1 MKKNIMIFTESYTI
15 QSVLKNEPFFYIWES
30 CSKDSIDF
38 KKTFTDELE
47 KELYIGHPLCG
58 LEVEIIARRCANDDC
73 LFKIT
78 HSNKVCVVHLTWK
91 QATEIPPYPLTHIYQ
106 SLDNWYETEYIPEF
120 FEVLDIPSNLSFFE
134 QNVIGY
140 AIGLITNL
148 DFESYIYTLD
158 SKECLLT
165 DDEYLSFIS
174 LNFDNRFE
182 VLITFNQWFRKKFKN
197 ARYDLLEMN
206 KRFNK

>member
-1 MKKNIMIFTESYTI
+1 MIFNSTFDIKSA
-15 QSVLKNEPFFYIWES
+15 LKNEPLFYIWES
-30 CSKDSIDF
+30 CANKSTDF

-47 KELYIGHPLCG
+47 KELYIDHPLYG
-58 LEVEIIARRCANDDC
+58 LEVDIIARHASDDC
-73 LFKIT
+73 LFEIT
-78 HSNKVCVVHLTWK
+78 HSNQVCVVHLTWK
-91 QATEIPPYPLTHIYQ
+91 QATEIPPYPLTHIYE
-106 SLDNWYETEYIPEF
+106 SLDHWYETEYIPEF
-120 FEVLDIPSNLSFFE
+120 FEILGIPSNLSFID

-148 DFESYIYTLD
+148 DFESYIYALD

-174 LNFDNRFE
+174 VNFDSRFE
-182 VLITFNQWFRKKFKN
+182 ALIAFNQWFKKKFKD

>member
-1 MKKNIMIFTESYTI
+1 MIFNSTFDIKSA
-15 QSVLKNEPFFYIWES
+15 LKNGPFLHTWWSCAKES
-30 CSKDSIDF
+30 TDF

-47 KELYIGHPLCG
+47 KELYIGHPLYG
-58 LEVEIIARRCANDDC
+58 LEVEVLANGQGDDY
-73 LFKIT
+73 LFKIKQ
-78 HSNKVCVVHLTWK
+78 SSQFWVVHLTFK
-91 QATEIPPYPLTHIYQ
+91 HATEIPPYPITYIYD
-106 SLDNWYETEYIPEF
+106 SLEHWYETDYIPDF
-120 FEVLDIPSNLSFFE
+120 FEILGIPRNLSFFE

-165 DDEYLSFIS
+165 DNEHLSFIS

-182 VLITFNQWFRKKFKN
+182 VLIAFNQWFRKRFKD

>member
-1 MKKNIMIFTESYTI
+1 M
-15 QSVLKNEPFFYIWES
+15 
-30 CSKDSIDF
+30 
-38 KKTFTDELE
+38 
-47 KELYIGHPLCG
+47 
-58 LEVEIIARRCANDDC
+58 
-73 LFKIT
+73 
-78 HSNKVCVVHLTWK
+78 CVVHLTWK
-91 QATEIPPYPLTHIYQ
+91 QTTEITPYPLTHIYQ

-120 FEVLDIPSNLSFFE
+120 FEILDIPSNLSFFE

-140 AIGLITNL
+140 AIGFITSL
-148 DFESYIYTLD
+148 DFESYLYTLD

-182 VLITFNQWFRKKFKN
+182 VLIAFNQWFRKKFKN

>member
-1 MKKNIMIFTESYTI
+1 MIFNSTFDIKSA
-15 QSVLKNEPFFYIWES
+15 LKNEPLFYIWES
-30 CSKDSIDF
+30 CANKSTDF

-47 KELYIGHPLCG
+47 KELYIDHPLYG
-58 LEVEIIARRCANDDC
+58 LEVDIIARHASDDC
-73 LFKIT
+73 LFEIT
-78 HSNKVCVVHLTWK
+78 HSNQVCVVHLTWK
-91 QATEIPPYPLTHIYQ
+91 QATEIPPYPLTHIYE
-106 SLDNWYETEYIPEF
+106 SLDHWYETEYIPEF
-120 FEVLDIPSNLSFFE
+120 FEILGIPSNLSFID

-148 DFESYIYTLD
+148 DFESYIYALD

-174 LNFDNRFE
+174 VNFDSRFE
-182 VLITFNQWFRKKFKN
+182 ALIAFNQWFRKKFKD
-197 ARYDLLEMN
+197 ARYDLLEIN

>member
-1 MKKNIMIFTESYTI
+1 MIFNSTFDIKSA
-15 QSVLKNEPFFYIWES
+15 LKNEPLFYIWES
-30 CSKDSIDF
+30 CANKSTDF

-47 KELYIGHPLCG
+47 KELYIDHPLYG
-58 LEVEIIARRCANDDC
+58 LEVDIIARHASDDC
-73 LFKIT
+73 LFEIT
-78 HSNKVCVVHLTWK
+78 HSNQVCVVHLTWK
-91 QATEIPPYPLTHIYQ
+91 QATEIPPYPLTHIYE
-106 SLDNWYETEYIPEF
+106 SLDHWYETEYIPEF
-120 FEVLDIPSNLSFFE
+120 FEILGIPSNLSFIY

-148 DFESYIYTLD
+148 DFESYIYALD

-165 DDEYLSFIS
+165 DNEYLSFIS
-174 LNFDNRFE
+174 VNFDSRFE
-182 VLITFNQWFRKKFKN
+182 ALIAFNQWFRKKFKN

>member
-1 MKKNIMIFTESYTI
+1 MIFNSTFDIKSA
-15 QSVLKNEPFFYIWES
+15 LKNGPFLHTWWSCAKES
-30 CSKDSIDF
+30 TDF

-47 KELYIGHPLCG
+47 KELYIGHPLYG
-58 LEVEIIARRCANDDC
+58 LEVEVLANGQGDDY
-73 LFKIT
+73 LFKIKQ
-78 HSNKVCVVHLTWK
+78 SSQFCVVHLTFK
-91 QATEIPPYPLTHIYQ
+91 HATEIPPYPITYIYD
-106 SLDNWYETEYIPEF
+106 SLEHWYETDYIPDF
-120 FEVLDIPSNLSFFE
+120 FEILGIPRNLSFFE

-165 DDEYLSFIS
+165 DNEHLSFIS

-182 VLITFNQWFRKKFKN
+182 VLIAFNQWFRKKYKN

>member
-1 MKKNIMIFTESYTI
+1 MIFDNTFDIKSA
-15 QSVLKNEPFFYIWES
+15 LKNAPFLHTWWSCAKES
-30 CSKDSIDF
+30 TAF

-47 KELYIGHPLCG
+47 KELYIGHPLYG
-58 LEVEIIARRCANDDC
+58 LEVEIIARRGANDDC

-78 HSNKVCVVHLTWK
+78 HSNQVCVVHLTWK
-91 QATEIPPYPLTHIYQ
+91 QATEIPPYPLTHIYE
-106 SLDNWYETEYIPEF
+106 SLDHWYETEYIPEF
-120 FEVLDIPSNLSFFE
+120 FEILGIPSNLSFFD

-148 DFESYIYTLD
+148 DFESYIYALD

-165 DDEYLSFIS
+165 DNEYLSFIS
-174 LNFDNRFE
+174 LNFDSRFE
-182 VLITFNQWFRKKFKN
+182 ALIAFNQWFRKKFKD

>member
-1 MKKNIMIFTESYTI
+1 MIFNSTFDIKSA
-15 QSVLKNEPFFYIWES
+15 LKNEPLFYIWES
-30 CSKDSIDF
+30 CANKSTDF

-47 KELYIGHPLCG
+47 KELYIDHPLYG
-58 LEVEIIARRCANDDC
+58 LEVDIIARHASDDC
-73 LFKIT
+73 LFEIT
-78 HSNKVCVVHLTWK
+78 HSNQVCVVHLTWK
-91 QATEIPPYPLTHIYQ
+91 QATEIPPYPLTHIYE
-106 SLDNWYETEYIPEF
+106 SLDHWYETEYIPEF
-120 FEVLDIPSNLSFFE
+120 FEILGIPSNLSFFE

-165 DDEYLSFIS
+165 DNEHLSFIS

-182 VLITFNQWFRKKFKN
+182 VLIAFNQWFRKRFKD

>member
-1 MKKNIMIFTESYTI
+1 MIFNSTFDIKSA
-15 QSVLKNEPFFYIWES
+15 LKNEPLFYIWES
-30 CSKDSIDF
+30 CANKSTDF

-47 KELYIGHPLCG
+47 KELYIDHPLYG
-58 LEVEIIARRCANDDC
+58 LEVDIIARHASDDC
-73 LFKIT
+73 LFEIT
-78 HSNKVCVVHLTWK
+78 HSNQVCVVHLTWK
-91 QATEIPPYPLTHIYQ
+91 QATEIPPYPLTHIYE
-106 SLDNWYETEYIPEF
+106 SLDHWYETEYIPEF
-120 FEVLDIPSNLSFFE
+120 FEILGIPSNLSFFD

-182 VLITFNQWFRKKFKN
+182 VLIAFNQWFRKKFKN

>member
-1 MKKNIMIFTESYTI
+1 MIFNSTFDIKSA
-15 QSVLKNEPFFYIWES
+15 LKNEPLFYIWES
-30 CSKDSIDF
+30 CANKSTDF

-47 KELYIGHPLCG
+47 KELYIDHPLYG
-58 LEVEIIARRCANDDC
+58 LEVDIIARHASDDC
-73 LFKIT
+73 LFEIT
-78 HSNKVCVVHLTWK
+78 HSNQVCVVHLTWK
-91 QATEIPPYPLTHIYQ
+91 QATEINPYPLTHIYQ

-120 FEVLDIPSNLSFFE
+120 FEILDIPSNLSFFE

-148 DFESYIYTLD
+148 DFESYIYALD

-174 LNFDNRFE
+174 VNFDSRFE
-182 VLITFNQWFRKKFKN
+182 VLIAFNQWFRKKFKN

>member
-1 MKKNIMIFTESYTI
+1 MIFNSTFDIKSA
-15 QSVLKNEPFFYIWES
+15 LKNEPLFYIWES
-30 CSKDSIDF
+30 CANKSTDF

-47 KELYIGHPLCG
+47 KELYIDHPLYG
-58 LEVEIIARRCANDDC
+58 LEVDIIARHASDDC
-73 LFKIT
+73 LFEIT
-78 HSNKVCVVHLTWK
+78 HSNQVCVVHLTWK
-91 QATEIPPYPLTHIYQ
+91 QATEIPPYPLTHIYE
-106 SLDNWYETEYIPEF
+106 SLDHWYETEYIPEF
-120 FEVLDIPSNLSFFE
+120 FEILDIPSNLSFFE

-182 VLITFNQWFRKKFKN
+182 VLIAFNQWFRKKFKN